1 MQPRRPGASG
11 PGGEP
16 AARRRA
22 AGVVLRPEAGAV
34 AGGGRAAL
42 RPEAAER
49 AEPPRQQQALRP
61 EALRPE
67 ALRPEALRPEALRPE
82 AGAAAGAALR
92 PEAAELQLALVASN
106 QNLYEVSNRD
116 LKEAFDFFDPD
127 GEGLITLAKVRAKLE
142 CFYDSGEQLPLSEL
156 KFLMGSKHALTVK
169 DLRKIL
175 DETAQVL
182 VGTDVDPLRQA
193 FDVFDPQHTGFVPP
207 ETLGSIMQRLGHGA
221 LTPEDLKILVET
233 LDEDQDG
240 RIGFDDFRH
249 FCGLETKRLQRL
261 L

>member
-1 MQPRRPGASG
+1 MQPRRPAG
-11 PGGEP
+11 PGGDP

-22 AGVVLRPEAGAV
+22 AGVVAGVV
-34 AGGGRAAL
+34 AGGGRAA
-42 RPEAAER
+42 AAAAAPGQR
-49 AEPPRQQQALRP
+49 ADPPRPQQ
-61 EALRPE
+61 
-67 ALRPEALRPEALRPE
+67 
-82 AGAAAGAALR
+82 AGAAVVAVAAAAAAAAAAT
-92 PEAAELQLALVASN
+92 AAEQQLSLVATN
-106 QNLYEVSNRD
+106 QKLYEVSDRD
-116 LKEAFDFFDPD
+116 LKEAFDFFDAD
-127 GEGLITLAKVRAKLE
+127 GEGVITLAKVRAKIE
-142 CFYDSGEQLPLSEL
+142 CFYDAGEQLPLSEL

-182 VGTDVDPLRQA
+182 EGTDLDPLRQA
-193 FDVFDPQHTGFVPP
+193 FDVFDPQRTGFVPP

-221 LTPEDLKILVET
+221 LAQEDLKILVET

-249 FCGLETKRLQRL
+249 FCGLETKRSQRL